1 MIKAEKITK
10 KYGNL
15 QVLDQIDME
24 VSKASV
30 VSIVGR
36 SGAGKSTLLHILGT
50 LDLPDTGS
58 LYIDGMEVTKMSEKK
73 LAQFRNEHMGFVFQ
87 FHHLLDEFSALENV
101 MMPALIKGDSRKEAE
116 ARASE
121 LLTYLGLEDRKEH
134 RPAALSG
141 GEQQRVAV
149 ARALVNKPSI
159 IFADEPTG
167 NLDLINA
174 TDMHNLFI
182 RLKNDFQQT
191 FVIVTHNTELAQ
203 MSDEL
208 YKMEDGKLIRQ

>member
-149 ARALVNKPSI
+149 ARAQVNKPSI

>member
-58 LYIDGMEVTKMSEKK
+58 LFIDGMEVTKMSEKK

-134 RPAALSG
+134 KPAALSG
-141 GEQQRVAV
+141 AEQQRV

-191 FVIVTHNTELAQ
+191 FVIVTHNAELAQ

>member
-167 NLDLINA
+167 NLDLFNA

>member
-101 MMPALIKGDSRKEAE
+101 MMPALIKGDSRKEA
-116 ARASE
+116 
-121 LLTYLGLEDRKEH
+121 
-134 RPAALSG
+134 
-141 GEQQRVAV
+141 
-149 ARALVNKPSI
+149 
-159 IFADEPTG
+159 
-167 NLDLINA
+167 
-174 TDMHNLFI
+174 
-182 RLKNDFQQT
+182 
-191 FVIVTHNTELAQ
+191 
-203 MSDEL
+203 
-208 YKMEDGKLIRQ
+208 

>member
-58 LYIDGMEVTKMSEKK
+58 LFIDGMEVTKMSEKK

-134 RPAALSG
+134 KPAALSG

-191 FVIVTHNTELAQ
+191 FVIVTHNAELAQ

>member
-58 LYIDGMEVTKMSEKK
+58 LFIDGMEVTKMSEKK

-134 RPAALSG
+134 KPAALSG

>member
-134 RPAALSG
+134 KPAALSG

-191 FVIVTHNTELAQ
+191 FVIVTHNAELAQ